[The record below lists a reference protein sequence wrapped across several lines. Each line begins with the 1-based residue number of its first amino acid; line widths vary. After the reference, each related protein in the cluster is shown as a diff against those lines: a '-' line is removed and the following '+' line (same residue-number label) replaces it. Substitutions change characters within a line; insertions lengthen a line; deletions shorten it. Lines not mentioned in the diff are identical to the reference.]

1 MTHRIARGLLVATGV
16 FCVLLWMALL
26 VLGLTIDSK
35 PYRAALLTGFDL
47 TLLIQVAL
55 FYTPINV
62 ALLTCLA
69 GLIGGISSNLT
80 FHPAAPPAEA
90 AAAEVHRALVR
101 TENPF
106 ASLLRSFVVCLLFIA
121 GIAITTDAPFSNP
134 TADQYMRIAGLL
146 SLIGFVVG
154 YDPSTFNALLRRVPM
169 GGGK

>member
-26 VLGLTIDSK
+26 VLGLTVDSK
-35 PYRAALLTGFDL
+35 PYRAALLTGFDP

-90 AAAEVHRALVR
+90 AAAEVHRAGP

-106 ASLLRSFVVCLLFIA
+106 ASLL
-121 GIAITTDAPFSNP
+121 
-134 TADQYMRIAGLL
+134 
-146 SLIGFVVG
+146 VG
-154 YDPSTFNALLRRVPM
+154 YDPSTFNALLRRVPI

>member
-26 VLGLTIDSK
+26 
-35 PYRAALLTGFDL
+35 TGFDP

-106 ASLLRSFVVCLLFIA
+106 ASLLRSFVVYLLFIA
-121 GIAITTDAPFSNP
+121 GIAITTDAPFFNP

-169 GGGK
+169 GRGK

>member
-16 FCVLLWMALL
+16 FCVLLWLALL
-26 VLGLTIDSK
+26 VLGLTVDSK
-35 PYRAALLTGFDL
+35 PYRAALLTGFDPI
-47 TLLIQVAL
+47 LLIQVAL

-80 FHPAAPPAEA
+80 FHPATPPAET
-90 AAAEVHRALVR
+90 AAAEMHRALVR

-106 ASLLRSFVVCLLFIA
+106 ASLLRSFVVYLLFIA

-154 YDPSTFNALLRRVPM
+154 YDPSTFNGLLRRVPM

>member
-90 AAAEVHRALVR
+90 AAAEVHFARWCER
-101 TENPF
+101 RNPF
-106 ASLLRSFVVCLLFIA
+106 ASLLRSFVVYLLFIA
-121 GIAITTDAPFSNP
+121 GIAITTDAPFPIPQPISICASP
-134 TADQYMRIAGLL
+134 ACCR
-146 SLIGFVVG
+146 
-154 YDPSTFNALLRRVPM
+154 
-169 GGGK
+169 